1 METVKTE
8 QFIRIKFSDLP
19 TLAACYMPF
28 ITNGG
33 LFIPGSRDIA
43 AGSRVVVQ
51 LSVPDLPPVMFS
63 SDVIWLSPP
72 GMPGN
77 KPPGFAVQLPGSASN
92 LRQKLDN
99 MADMLNNPPVAYL
112 TLDSIALAAQSL

>member
-1 METVKTE
+1 MERIRSE

-19 TLAACYMPF
+19 TLVACYMPF
-28 ITNGG
+28 ISDGG
-33 LFIPGSRDIA
+33 LFIPGNRNIA

-51 LSVPDLPPVMFS
+51 LSVPDLAPIMFTT
-63 SDVIWLSPP
+63 DVIWLSPP

-77 KPPGFAVQLPGSASN
+77 KPAGIGVRLPDSASS

-99 MADMLNNPPVAYL
+99 LPARQNDAPIAYL
-112 TLDSIALAAQSL
+112 TLDSIAPAAQSL